1 MRANRPQRPSHLS
14 EYSELCLR
22 ALVEVGLADKL
33 SLGGALGLLHYLDY
47 RQTHDVDAWWAA
59 ETTSGDRSAV
69 VATLAAALEPHG
81 QVRTR
86 TWGDVVS
93 IELVQEQRKTF
104 SFQIAQRTAQL
115 EPATEAPW
123 IAVPLDSLADL
134 LASKMMALV
143 ERGAP
148 CDFRD
153 VYAACQAAI
162 VPHLRNA
169 GPCGDGA
176 RPPRAVTSTWLA
188 RSWQSP
194 PTWRVSPCSA
204 PSPRSLIRRRNM
216 PRHNCVPGFPIV
228 SSPLET
234 NMQHDWLDGALYPDV
249 DPPEALPTWPIA
261 SIFWRGC
268 ARHGILGVA

>member
-22 ALVEVGLADKL
+22 GLVEVGLADKL

-59 ETTSGDRSAV
+59 ETTSGERRAV

-104 SFQIAQRTAQL
+104 SFQIAERTVQL
-115 EPATEAPW
+115 EPATETPW

-143 ERGAP
+143 ERGAS
-148 CDFRD
+148 RTS
-153 VYAACQAAI
+153 A
-162 VPHLRNA
+162 
-169 GPCGDGA
+169 
-176 RPPRAVTSTWLA
+176 TSTPPA
-188 RSWQSP
+188 R
-194 PTWRVSPCSA
+194 
-204 PSPRSLIRRRNM
+204 
-216 PRHNCVPGFPIV
+216 
-228 SSPLET
+228 
-234 NMQHDWLDGALYPDV
+234 LD
-249 DPPEALPTWPIA
+249 
-261 SIFWRGC
+261 
-268 ARHGILGVA
+268 